1 MSSKL
6 TNNSVYGKTVKKNLS
21 FLDERNNI
29 FKLINNSVYSKRI
42 NAGLINNTKKCKL

>member
-6 TNNSVYGKTVKKNLS
+6 TNNSVYGKTVKKRLS
-21 FLDERNNI
+21 FLDERNI